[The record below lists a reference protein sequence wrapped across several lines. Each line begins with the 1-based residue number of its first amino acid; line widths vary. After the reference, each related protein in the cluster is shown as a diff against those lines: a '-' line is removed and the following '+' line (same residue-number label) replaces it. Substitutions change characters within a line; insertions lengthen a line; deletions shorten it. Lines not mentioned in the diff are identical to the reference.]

1 MTFFLYRM
9 DHKGY
14 FNIGYFTKTRGLKG
28 ELQLFFDFDDPES
41 LELDSFYIE
50 IDRQLVPF
58 FIDSYRL
65 LANQTGYFFL
75 EDVDHIDKA
84 QDLVRKRVF
93 QSNEKKP
100 IRDDSEFYMEDL
112 KGFEAIETNRGK
124 LGEITQIDEFPQ
136 QFIATVIIN
145 SKPVMFPLSDDF
157 IIEIDEERK
166 KLYISLPDGLVDIYL
181 D

>member
-28 ELQLFFDFDDPES
+28 ELQLFFDFEYPES

-65 LANQTGYFFL
+65 QSNQTGYFFL

-93 QSNEKKP
+93 QPDDKKP
-100 IRDDSEFYMEDL
+100 IRDDSEFYVEDL
-112 KGFEAIETNRGK
+112 KGFEAIETTRGQ
-124 LGEITQIDEFPQ
+124 LGVITQIDEYPQ
-136 QFIATVIIN
+136 QFIATVIID
-145 SKPVMFPLSDDF
+145 SKPVMFPLSNDF
-157 IIEIDEERK
+157 IDEIDEEEK
-166 KLYISLPDGLVDIYL
+166 KLYISLPEGLIDIYL

>member
-14 FNIGYFTKTRGLKG
+14 FDIGYFTKTRGLKG
-28 ELQLFFDFDDPES
+28 ELQLFFTFDDPES

-65 LANQTGYFFL
+65 QANQTGYFFL

-93 QSNEKKP
+93 QPEDKRP
-100 IRDDSEFYMEDL
+100 IRNDSEFYIEDL
-112 KGFEAIETNRGK
+112 IGFEAIETNRGQ
-124 LGEITQIDEFPQ
+124 LGVITQIDEYPQ
-136 QFIATVIIN
+136 QFIATVIMD

-157 IIEIDEERK
+157 IIEVNEKRK
-166 KLYISLPDGLVDIYL
+166 KLYISLPDGLIDIYL